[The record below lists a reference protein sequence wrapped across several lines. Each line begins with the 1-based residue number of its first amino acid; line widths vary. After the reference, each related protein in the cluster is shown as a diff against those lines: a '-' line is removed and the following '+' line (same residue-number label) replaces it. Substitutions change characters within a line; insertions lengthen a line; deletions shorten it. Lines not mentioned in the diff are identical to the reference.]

1 MTQGT
6 ASSIASIFDI
16 LLASEAA
23 GVTQGCERIK
33 TTMSKIIEIAE
44 AEVLDLCQREESDY
58 FDRKSARLKPKDVQ
72 DPAIAFANAE
82 GGTLVIG
89 IEDSGKVAVP
99 LDRWLGRPSIED
111 YNPFIAALAALNP
124 GIDFSH
130 RFLYREGQLTPSY
143 VLELEIRRS
152 LKVHE
157 TAAGE
162 VLIRKGAQ
170 NLRLTA
176 SKVQD
181 LMRAKGMVS
190 EEDNWLVDVR
200 PEPIVEGAP
209 LSAFLQS
216 LSITNKD
223 PISFSLKER
232 LIHPDSFTPTVACVL
247 LFAENPSSAMPRQ
260 CAVKIVRYD
269 SSHEEI
275 ERDSLTGDQHSIE
288 GPLRDQIEVA
298 FRTLKAV
305 ISRSVCWT
313 LDGLLAPT
321 YPDEALYELLVNA
334 VLHRDYGVS
343 DNVLI
348 SVYRNR
354 VEFRSPGRL
363 PGYVTTQNI
372 ADARFSRNPKLV
384 RLLSKYP
391 DAPNKDL
398 GEGINTVVERMRQAG
413 FVDPIF
419 KEDGANLYVTLRREP
434 KIDGASII
442 TTFIDRH
449 GSINNRQ
456 ALDLLALDSAEQI
469 TSIFSK
475 LREQGLIARED
486 ESQTG
491 IRVRWRLGVALQR
504 K

>member
-1 MTQGT
+1 LITNK
-6 ASSIASIFDI
+6 
-16 LLASEAA
+16 AA
-23 GVTQGCERIK
+23 NCGRIK
-33 TTMSKIIEIAE
+33 AIMSNIIEVADT
-44 AEVLDLCQREESDY
+44 EVLDLCTREESDY
-58 FDRKSARLKPKDVQ
+58 FDRKSARLKPRDIQ

-89 IEDSGKVAVP
+89 VEDSGRVAVP
-99 LDRWLGRPSIED
+99 LDRWVGKPSIED
-111 YNPFIAALAALNP
+111 YNSFIAALAALNP

-130 RFLYREGQLTPSY
+130 RFLYRKDQLTRSY

-157 TAAGE
+157 TTSGD

-181 LMRAKGMVS
+181 LMRAKGMIS
-190 EEDNWLVDVR
+190 EEDNWLVEVR
-200 PEPIVEGAP
+200 PEPIIDGAP
-209 LSAFLQS
+209 LNEFLQS
-216 LSITNKD
+216 LSISNKD
-223 PISFSLKER
+223 PISFALNER
-232 LIHPDSFTPTVACVL
+232 LIHPDTFAPTVACVL

-275 ERDSLTGDQHSIE
+275 ERDNLTNDQHSIE
-288 GPLRDQIEVA
+288 GSLRDQIEVT
-298 FRTLKAV
+298 FRTLKEV
-305 ISRSVCWT
+305 ISRTVCWA

-321 YPDEALYELLVNA
+321 YPDEALYELVVNA

-413 FVDPIF
+413 FVDPVF
-419 KEDGANLYVTLRREP
+419 KEDGTNLYVTLRREP
-434 KIDGASII
+434 KGDVASII
-442 TTFIDRH
+442 TTFIGRH

-475 LREQGLIARED
+475 LRDQGLIARED

-491 IRVRWRLGVALQR
+491 VRVRWRLGAALQR
-504 K
+504 T

>member
-1 MTQGT
+1 
-6 ASSIASIFDI
+6 
-16 LLASEAA
+16 
-23 GVTQGCERIK
+23 
-33 TTMSKIIEIAE
+33 MSKIVEIAD
-44 AEVLDLCQREESDY
+44 AEVLDLCQREENDY

-72 DPAIAFANAE
+72 EPAIAFANAE

-89 IEDSGKVAVP
+89 VEDVAKVPVP
-99 LDRWLGRPSIED
+99 LDRWMGKSSIED
-111 YNPFIAALAALNP
+111 YNGFISSLASLNP

-130 RFLYREGQLTPSY
+130 RFLYRSGQLTRSY
-143 VLELEIRRS
+143 VLELEVRKS

-157 TAAGE
+157 TSAGD
-162 VLIRKGAQ
+162 VVIRKGAQ
-170 NLRLTA
+170 NLKLTA

-190 EEDNWLVDVR
+190 EEDSYLTNIR
-200 PEPIVEGAP
+200 PEPIVEGEP
-209 LSAFLQS
+209 LNTFLQA

-223 PISFSLKER
+223 PIAFALKER
-232 LIHPDSFTPTVACVL
+232 LIHADTFAPTVACVL
-247 LFAENPSSAMPRQ
+247 LFSDNPSSEMPRQ

-269 SSHEEI
+269 SSHEDI
-275 ERDSLTGDQHSIE
+275 ERDSLTDDQHSIE
-288 GPLRDQIEVA
+288 GSLREQIEIA
-298 FRTLKAV
+298 FRTLKEV
-305 ISRSVCWT
+305 IGRSVCWT
-313 LDGLLAPT
+313 LEGLQAPA
-321 YPDEALYELLVNA
+321 YPDEALYELLVNS

-363 PGYVTTQNI
+363 PGYVTTENI

-398 GEGINTVVERMRQAG
+398 GEGINTVVERMRRAG

-419 KEDGANLYVTLRREP
+419 REDGTNLHVTLRREP
-434 KIDGASII
+434 KSDAASVI
-442 TTFIDRH
+442 TPFIVRY

-456 ALDLLALDSAEQI
+456 ALDLLALESAEQI

-475 LREQGLIARED
+475 LRDQGVIARED

-491 IRVRWRLGVALQR
+491 VRVRWRLGTPAQTT
-504 K
+504 